1 MGVTSL
7 HESTDHEEFTFI
19 NGLGITGL
27 LMMQLG
33 YPIQT
38 VNISAKILLLVSGI
52 SMYLLFM
59 YYTADLTTL
68 MTAGS
73 GMVPVRNFEDVIKG
87 DYKVIV
93 MKGAAQY
100 GELMNAIP
108 GTAKNNYFHNE
119 MKGNPKATV
128 SGLKEAL
135 KRMNEDEKTLF
146 FYTLTA
152 RFITDELKFMNAEVC
167 RTRDQL

>member
-1 MGVTSL
+1 
-7 HESTDHEEFTFI
+7 
-19 NGLGITGL
+19 
-27 LMMQLG
+27 MMQLG

-38 VNISAKILLLVSGI
+38 VNISAKILLLVSGL

-73 GMVPVRNFEDVIKG
+73 AAVPVRNFGDVIKG
-87 DYKVIV
+87 DYKVV
-93 MKGAAQY
+93 VKKGTGQF
-100 GELMNAIP
+100 GELKNAKP
-108 GTAKNNYFHNE
+108 GTAKYNYYHNE
-119 MKGNPKATV
+119 MKDNPKAYV
-128 SGLKEAL
+128 SGQDEAI
-135 KRMNEDEKTLF
+135 KMMNEDDKTLF

-152 RFITDELKFMNAEVC
+152 RFITDSLKYMPAEGC